1 MDRSRGGEGEPN
13 PRVRSTAAVSAKRG
27 RPPAVPPEAAHA
39 DANVFVAL
47 FAGQSHPLH
56 DLALDLFRRVAEGR
70 LALLLSPVI
79 VAELVCV
86 ARGTLGWTRSAT
98 AAHLAALLEADGLLP
113 TEPATLARALEL
125 YGADQRLDF
134 PDAYLA
140 ALALEVGPPAVVSFD
155 RDLDAVEGL
164 RRIAS

>member
-1 MDRSRGGEGEPN
+1 M
-13 PRVRSTAAVSAKRG
+13 SAKRG

-47 FAGQSHPLH
+47 FAGRSHPLH

-164 RRIAS
+164 RRIGS